1 MGKRQLSEGIK
12 KDISAFKAYSFSQ
25 KVQMLPL
32 EKVLPNDKNFYRVN
46 DEEVSLLMEDIE
58 TQGVKHNL
66 VVKANGDG
74 TYTIISGH
82 KRREAVRRLVEE
94 KGYAPTLPC
103 LVDSYNSEDEEMQ
116 ALIMLNVT
124 NRKLT
129 DSELLKGYEE
139 LRAIFERQKADKQV
153 KGRIRELVAEALQV
167 SNSQVRKIENIN
179 NHAVEEVKTLINEGK
194 MSIHTA
200 DKIAEL
206 DTETQKKVIADSD
219 ISKLKEIKPKDIEK
233 TSEKVCAI
241 NDTKTENKKC
251 VTNDTNT
258 DNKKCVT
265 NDTSTETKTYKK
277 ELVRAYTPENIRHAL
292 EILFYKN
299 DEIQIILNCLEKN
312 TH

>member
-1 MGKRQLSEGIK
+1 MGKRELAKGVK
-12 KDISAFKAYSFSQ
+12 KDMSAVNIYGFSQ

-32 EKVLPNDKNFYRVN
+32 DKVLPNDKNFYRVT
-46 DEEVSLLMEDIE
+46 DEEVTLLMEDIE
-58 TQGVKHNL
+58 RQGLKHNL
-66 VVKANGDG
+66 VVKSNDDG

-103 LVDSYNSEDEEMQ
+103 LVEKYNNEDEEMEDI
-116 ALIMLNVT
+116 IMLNEL

-129 DSELLKGYEE
+129 DSELMWQYEK
-139 LRAIFERQKADKQV
+139 LRGIFERRKADKQV
-153 KGRIRELVAEALQV
+153 KGRIRELVAEKLKV
-167 SNSQVRKIENIN
+167 SKSQVRKIENIHH
-179 NHAVEEVKTLINEGK
+179 HAVEEVKELIDEGK
-194 MSIHTA
+194 MTIHAA

-206 DTETQKKVIADSD
+206 DTETQKKVISDSD

-251 VTNDTNT
+251 VTNDT
-258 DNKKCVT
+258 
-265 NDTSTETKTYKK
+265 STETKTYKK
-277 ELVRAYTPENIRHAL
+277 EIVRAYTPDNIRHAL